1 MPERP
6 KTWDFAPEPGDQ
18 HRRIAARHRQA
29 ALSASLRDDDAYARN
44 HEALRRAAEILAEA
58 CDDFLSRK
66 RRHAAARGDDPEEIT
81 LVFDEEREI
90 HVSALSEALLREA
103 VPRVLAKRPR

>member
-81 LVFDEEREI
+81 LVSREFWLECRRFDVPAR
-90 HVSALSEALLREA
+90 VCKPRTALHMMY
-103 VPRVLAKRPR
+103 